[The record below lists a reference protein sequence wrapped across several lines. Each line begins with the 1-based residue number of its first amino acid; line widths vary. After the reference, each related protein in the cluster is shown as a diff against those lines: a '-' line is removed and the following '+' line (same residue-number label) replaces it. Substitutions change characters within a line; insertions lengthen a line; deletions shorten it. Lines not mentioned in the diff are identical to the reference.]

1 MITKENGNS
10 TKIKEKFVE
19 NKDQELTRSVIS
31 ELDSNAWVALILI
44 TVQLFVLSENNH
56 QDSKLLNSH
65 NVQRK

>member
-31 ELDSNAWVALILI
+31 ELDSNAWVASVLIK
-44 TVQLFVLSENNH
+44 VQLFVLSESNH
-56 QDSKLLNSH
+56 QDSRLLNLH